1 MAFEL
6 SKDCIEEALK
16 ISGYSK
22 YRLAKESG
30 IPLRSIQRWFNTDLK
45 INYETLLKLCE
56 IMDVDPYY
64 LHLPYSYEDEDDEG
78 RKFTIVSYHYSNK
91 LSKKEIQELPPE
103 ERKRVDR
110 NGVYVAHYSKELM
123 SIQLDNLRSLD
134 CSKIM
139 AEYIRTL
146 ARLDQIDNASYVNT
160 HPNIVMRIV
169 FEIRDVTDKAI
180 EKTVK
185 EIMKEKGNE
194 DQ

>member
-1 MAFEL
+1 MKNERLKQILEEARNDISLANNSEDINNCRNKYLAKKSEL
-6 SKDCIEEALK
+6 SGMMSLI
-16 ISGYSK
+16 G
-22 YRLAKESG
+22 
-30 IPLRSIQRWFNTDLK
+30 T
-45 INYETLLKLCE
+45 
-56 IMDVDPYY
+56 
-64 LHLPYSYEDEDDEG
+64 
-78 RKFTIVSYHYSNK
+78 
-91 LSKKEIQELPPE
+91 LPPE